1 MHRALSLVAACVT
14 AAAILLVPTAAG
26 KQTVG
31 EKNNGL
37 SVCEETGL
45 NKYEAAHAKFGAV
58 AFGANLIDDGTEKHD
73 PYELPEAVCW
83 EWTNRLDA
91 MLNPPPP
98 PEPEPAPVVEEAS
111 YSEPTYSAPAPAS
124 SSGGCPS
131 YMAGEASS
139 PDAVNPSSGAAGCW
153 QVIPS
158 TRANY
163 PECVADVNSYGCLGA
178 ICAAEG
184 NDAWVAADPCKAKLE

>member
-1 MHRALSLVAACVT
+1 MPRALSLVAACVT

-45 NKYEAAHAKFGAV
+45 NKYEAAHAKFGAEAV
-58 AFGANLIDDGTEKHD
+58 GANLIDDGTAKHD

-98 PEPEPAPVVEEAS
+98 PEPEPAAAPVEEAS

-124 SSGGCPS
+124 SGGCPS

-139 PDAVNPSSGAAGCW
+139 PSDVNPSSGAAGCY

-158 TRANY
+158 TAAAMGSA
-163 PECVADVNSYGCLGA
+163 CADVNAPSCLAA
-178 ICAAEG
+178 ICAAQG